1 MDLLQSALKYGHT
14 SSQFMAANG
23 ETLQQQTQRQNFD
36 SSVVYYI
43 QIQDIPFLWFLL
55 LLSGFEEEFSFI
67 PGLHEQPS
75 STHEAALRV
84 TAEQLSL
91 EALIKRSS
99 QSNTDNEVP
108 R

>member
-43 QIQDIPFLWFLL
+43 QIQDIPFLWFFTFALWFHL
-55 LLSGFEEEFSFI
+55 YQACMSSL
-67 PGLHEQPS
+67 PQP
-75 STHEAALRV
+75 TRL
-84 TAEQLSL
+84 
-91 EALIKRSS
+91 
-99 QSNTDNEVP
+99 P
-108 R
+108 

>member
-55 LLSGFEEEFSFI
+55 LLSGFI
-67 PGLHEQPS
+67 YTRL
-75 STHEAALRV
+75 A
-84 TAEQLSL
+84 
-91 EALIKRSS
+91 
-99 QSNTDNEVP
+99 
-108 R
+108 